1 MIQRGI
7 GRLRACAAGALLLG
21 ALAVTVAMAAGGSGE
36 AAGVVRH
43 PDQLVVLSTTDVK
56 GKTGPCGCHVPKG
69 GFARREAF
77 ADSIRAGFGQAL
89 LVDCGGWCPEGDTTY
104 RAVADFQADELGRA
118 RTDAVGTSDRELQYG
133 LGFLRA
139 VAAPGGL
146 PLLCANLW
154 DAGRH
159 HLVLPGSRLVHV
171 GGVTVGVFSL
181 LSEKADLGPARES
194 LAVEEPTAA
203 AYRTV
208 RELRGRGASVIVLLS
223 NLGTVE
229 SEDLAN
235 ALEGIDVMI
244 VGRKVPVLQRGRMV
258 NHTVVCYGGEQG
270 HYLGVT
276 HVQLDAQ
283 GHMTTAE
290 NTTVMLGPDVP
301 EDAGALARVKAFED
315 GFNERLRRQD
325 LARAA
330 RAALS
335 VVGAS
340 QDEPRAQFLGAEFC
354 GRCHAREYAQW
365 KTTPHASAWRTLVE
379 QKKDAM
385 PECVS
390 CHVLGYQQPGG
401 FQNVNDVPAL
411 ANVQCESCHG
421 MGTEHDGWPAAAAA
435 IPERVCRQC
444 HTEDRSP
451 AFDFERYRPHVLHVP
466 PALLPALPPKPQG
479 RSTMH

>member
-1 MIQRGI
+1 MSHRVI
-7 GRLRACAAGALLLG
+7 GRARTGVAGGLLLG
-21 ALAVTVAMAAGGSGE
+21 LLAGTVAMAGAGAGSPT
-36 AAGVVRH
+36 GVVRH
-43 PDQLVVLSTTDVK
+43 PDELVVLSTSDVK
-56 GKTGPCGCHVPKG
+56 GKTSPCCCHVPKV

-77 ADSIRAGFGQAL
+77 ADSVRGEFGQTL
-89 LVDCGGWCPEGDTTY
+89 LVDCGGWFPEGDTTY
-104 RAVADFQADELGRA
+104 RELAGFQGDELGRA
-118 RTDAVGTSDRELQYG
+118 RTDAVGTSDRELGFG
-133 LGFLRA
+133 LAYLRA
-139 VAAPGGL
+139 VAARGGI
-146 PLLCANLW
+146 PLLCSNLW

-159 HLVLPGSRLVHV
+159 QLVLPASRLVHV

-181 LSEKADLGPARES
+181 LSPNADLGPAHDS
-194 LAVEEPTAA
+194 LSVEEPTAA
-203 AYRTV
+203 AHRTV
-208 RELRGRGASVIVLLS
+208 AELRARGATIEVLLS
-223 NLGTVE
+223 NLGRVD
-229 SEDLAN
+229 SEELAN

-244 VGRKVPVLQRGRMV
+244 VGRNVPAQQKGRMV
-258 NHTVVCYGGEQG
+258 NRTVACYGGEQG

-283 GHMTTAE
+283 ERMATAE

-315 GFNERLRRQD
+315 GLNERLRRQD
-325 LARAA
+325 QARAA

-340 QDEPRAQFLGAEFC
+340 QEEPRAQFLGAEFC

-379 QKKDAM
+379 QNKDAM
-385 PECVS
+385 PECVG

-401 FQNVNDVPAL
+401 FQGAGDAARL

-421 MGTEHDGWPAAAAA
+421 MGTEHDGWPAAAA
-435 IPERVCRQC
+435 PVTERVCLHC

-451 AFDFERYRPHVLHVP
+451 GFKFALYQPHVLHAP
-466 PALLPALPPKPQG
+466 PAVLPPLPPSPHARG
-479 RSTMH
+479 TMH